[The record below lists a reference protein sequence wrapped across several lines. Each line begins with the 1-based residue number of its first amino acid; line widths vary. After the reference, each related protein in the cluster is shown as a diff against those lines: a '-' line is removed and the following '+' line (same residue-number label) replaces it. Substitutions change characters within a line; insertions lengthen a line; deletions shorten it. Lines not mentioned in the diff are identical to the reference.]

1 MVYDTFMFFNEIDL
15 LELRLEYLSPVVDR
29 FVIVEAEETHAGK
42 RKGYLLESALKNRL
56 KQYEDKIEYIKV
68 AFPVWMKNAMERDR
82 FQRACLTQGIKSI
95 DKDAL
100 IFVSDLDEIPMKEIV
115 SHLNTADLY
124 KDNICV
130 CIQDIFYFYIN
141 RLDPSRKW
149 AGTAVV
155 RNGLLR
161 EYGYSLDDIRCIV
174 RGIPYKE
181 KQFTQQVLT
190 FSPGGWHFSWLGGA
204 EKIKYKLENYAHV
217 EDNTPDRNL
226 DKINNAIN
234 NKEDLLREGVVHT
247 TTEITRKNFP
257 ALIYDNIDKYKA
269 LGWIDESIIA
279 DPR

>member
-1 MVYDTFMFFNEIDL
+1 MMIYDTFMFFNEIDL
-15 LELRLEYLSPVVDR
+15 LELRLDYLSPVVDK
-29 FVIVEAEETHAGK
+29 FVIVEANETHAGK
-42 RKGYLLESALKNRL
+42 KKDYILEPALKKRL
-56 KQYEDKIEYIKV
+56 KQYADKIEYIKMS
-68 AFPVWMKNAMERDR
+68 FPVWMKDSMARDR

-95 DKDAL
+95 DKDSL

-115 SHLNTADLY
+115 SHLTTADLY
-124 KDNICV
+124 KDTICV

-204 EKIKYKLENYAHV
+204 EKVKYKLQNGAHIE
-217 EDNTPDRNL
+217 EDTPDRTI
-226 DKINNAIN
+226 DKISAAIN
-234 NKEDLLREGVVHT
+234 NKDDLLRAGIKHT
-247 TTEITRKNFP
+247 TVEINRKTFP
-257 ALIYDNIDKYKA
+257 ALINDNIDKYRA

-279 DPR
+279 NP